1 MMNELLVEY
10 DDIII
15 GKRDNF
21 SEMYFN
27 KENRQNSK
35 NALTVIRYSITKYL
49 RWSKEAVSERM
60 TPELMEKLH
69 LQDLMKYVNFPIE
82 YSREKD
88 YFYLANLIFTP
99 QSLSLRDKTIHIYEQ
114 IIDGKISKY
123 PKDYFSGSDGYVRA
137 GICLQYMVTHFV
149 SFSSIN
155 ELYSIFASEE
165 GYSLLKKYKLL
176 TTCRETFETPV
187 DFLHFALPDH
197 QKNNFYY
204 NYYRFKF
211 GREMIAP
218 NGRKQKNQ
226 YNYKLEGDLE

>member
-1 MMNELLVEY
+1 MNELLVEY

-88 YFYLANLIFTP
+88 YGSI
-99 QSLSLRDKTIHIYEQ
+99 
-114 IIDGKISKY
+114 
-123 PKDYFSGSDGYVRA
+123 PK
-137 GICLQYMVTHFV
+137 FV
-149 SFSSIN
+149 
-155 ELYSIFASEE
+155 
-165 GYSLLKKYKLL
+165 
-176 TTCRETFETPV
+176 
-187 DFLHFALPDH
+187 
-197 QKNNFYY
+197 
-204 NYYRFKF
+204 
-211 GREMIAP
+211 
-218 NGRKQKNQ
+218 
-226 YNYKLEGDLE
+226 